1 MKTLKTILTMLMVLG
16 VVSCSKTQSLGS
28 GQVTFD
34 VSKDIE
40 ITDLTRSNVSEFTTL
55 PSADDFVISI
65 TGNDYAWSGLI
76 SAWDASTA
84 LLAGEYTVEAS
95 YGSLEDEGFDKPY
108 FVGSTTFT
116 VVGGQPIEVS
126 IPVKLGNTVVRL
138 EFSESFRNYYKDYS
152 FKLSRGNT
160 DIALFPKDETRA
172 AFLDGYRVTLSGTYS
187 SEIKEYTFNKD
198 YTGLKAATAYKFVFN
213 VNNVG
218 GATLSITF
226 KEGYTETVELGDYEL
241 ND

>member
-1 MKTLKTILTMLMVLG
+1 MKHLKAIMTMLMILAT
-16 VVSCSKTQSLGS
+16 VSCSKNQTAGS

-34 VSKDIE
+34 VSQDVE
-40 ITDLTRSNVSEFTTL
+40 IADLTRSNVSEFTTL
-55 PSADDFVISI
+55 PSVENFTISI
-65 TGNDYAWSGLI
+65 TGNDYSWNGLI
-76 SAWDASTA
+76 SAWDESTK
-84 LLAGEYTVEAS
+84 LLAGDYTVEAS

-116 VVGGQPIEVS
+116 VIGGQPVEVS

-138 EFSESFRNYYKDYS
+138 EFTESFRNYYKDYS
-152 FKLSRGNT
+152 FKLSRGST
-160 DIALFPKDETRA
+160 EIALFPKNETKA
-172 AFLDGYRVTLSGTYS
+172 AFIDGYRVTLSGTYS
-187 SEIKEYTFNKD
+187 SELKDYSFSKEYTN
-198 YTGLKAATAYKFVFN
+198 LKEATAYKFVFN